1 MIKPLHIV
9 SFDVPFPAN
18 YGGVIDVF
26 YKIKALH
33 KLGVKIHLHTYEY
46 GRGKPKELEEFCH
59 KITYYQRTKSISNLI
74 SRKPFI
80 VKTRNSAE
88 LIKNLKKDDA
98 PILFEGLHTTFPV
111 INNGFENKPI
121 MVRTHNI
128 EHKYYD
134 GLAKSENR
142 FFKKRFFKTEARKL
156 KFYENILKKVD
167 KILTISPFE
176 QDYFIKKYGEKSTYI
191 PVFHKN
197 DDVLSLSEKG
207 DFALYHGDL
216 RVSDNEKAALF
227 LMKVFKDLD
236 YKLVIASSYKNN
248 AVNKKI
254 DDYKNVSFELLCPE
268 NEDHLAS
275 LFKNAHIN
283 VLPTFQKTGI
293 KLKLIHAL
301 FASRFCVVNNE
312 MVEDTGLEPL
322 CEIANTKKEF
332 REKIIRCFS
341 KKYTTKEIENRK
353 KLLVG
358 FNTLENAEKIISL
371 L

>member
-1 MIKPLHIV
+1 MIKKLHIV

-46 GRGKPKELEEFCH
+46 GRGKAVELEEFCY
-59 KITYYQRTKSISNLI
+59 KITYYQRTKSLKNLI

-80 VKTRNSAE
+80 VKTRNSEA
-88 LIKNLKKDDA
+88 LIQNLKKGDD
-98 PILFEGLHTTFPV
+98 PILFEGLHTTFP
-111 INNGFENKPI
+111 IIKNGFKNKYI

-156 KFYENILKKVD
+156 KYYESILKKVD

-176 QDYFIKKYGEKSTYI
+176 QNYFQKKYGEKATYI

-197 DDVLSLSEKG
+197 KNVINLSEKG
-207 DFALYHGDL
+207 DYALYHGDL
-216 RVSDNEKAALF
+216 RVSDNEKAVLY
-227 LMKVFKDLD
+227 LIKVFKELN
-236 YKLVIASSYKNN
+236 YNLVIASSYKNDCIN
-248 AVNKKI
+248 SKI
-254 DDYKNVSFELLCPE
+254 DTYKNVTFEFLCPE
-268 NEDHLAS
+268 SEEQLTN
-275 LFKNAHIN
+275 LFKKAHIN

-301 FASRFCVVNNE
+301 FASRFCIVNNE
-312 MVEDTGLEPL
+312 MIEDTGLEPL

-332 REKIIRCFS
+332 REKIAYCFS
-341 KKYTTKEIENRK
+341 KKYTTHEIENRK
-353 KLLVG
+353 KILVD
-358 FNTLENAEKIISL
+358 FNALKNAKKIISIY
-371 L
+371 